1 MHEISDTFETT
12 GCNSPL
18 FSDDIQEPFDELC
31 RQVPDFAYQEMIN
44 QYEKTWPVAIDDFS
58 NLFHYSILANMN
70 QEKMAIQDM
79 SENLWNRVRNTQE
92 QFTGAT
98 QFIASLNSKELT
110 YSRVARALLH
120 LMLGTPDNFPVHC
133 TYARV
138 LGFRK
143 ESSDLLS
150 CIKKQTSLPLVT
162 KLADA
167 HAVLTPAA
175 MDMLDH
181 EMKSTRI
188 YQSVIIQKYGTHL
201 PDEYRTVF
209 PVV

>member
-1 MHEISDTFETT
+1 
-12 GCNSPL
+12 
-18 FSDDIQEPFDELC
+18 
-31 RQVPDFAYQEMIN
+31 
-44 QYEKTWPVAIDDFS
+44 
-58 NLFHYSILANMN
+58 
-70 QEKMAIQDM
+70 MAIQDM

-120 LMLGTPDNFPVHC
+120 LMLGTPDNFPADC
-133 TYARV
+133 PYARV

-143 ESSDLLS
+143 GSSDLLS
-150 CIKKQTSLPLVT
+150 CIKKQTSIPLVT

-167 HAVLTPAA
+167 HAVLNSVA
-175 MDMLDH
+175 MDMMDH
-181 EMKSTRI
+181 EIKSTRI
-188 YQSVIIQKYGTHL
+188 YKSVVTQKYGTHL

-209 PVV
+209 PIV